1 MSTSLFSLPSLTVID
16 NRSLPCLTPIS
27 PFYLLPFRRR
37 VYRCISGLPGTLP
50 VKRHAL

>member
-1 MSTSLFSLPSLTVID
+1 MSTSLFSLPSLAVID
-16 NRSLPCLTPIS
+16 NRSLTPIS
-27 PFYLLPFRRR
+27 PFYLLSFRRR